1 MRAWPA
7 LSLSVYDPSSTPMR
21 RIWLLCCPRAVSGHA
36 ATLPTEMIN
45 SRRLITGPSFRS
57 GIVAAKTDNLNGGMS
72 ALGQKQTCAAHKL
85 ECALNGGQFQAA
97 VLTDCWAC

>member
-36 ATLPTEMIN
+36 ATLATKMMN
-45 SRRLITGPSFRS
+45 SRRLITAPSFRR
-57 GIVAAKTDNLNGGMS
+57 GIIAGKADNLKGYVRF
-72 ALGQKQTCAAHKL
+72 
-85 ECALNGGQFQAA
+85 LNLAKI
-97 VLTDCWAC
+97 